1 MFHWFGVV
9 QNTRGDVLPGWQ
21 VECVQ
26 LADGATV
33 VPIFADES
41 STPIAS
47 VSGVT
52 NRAVANENGN
62 YDFFVPSGTYSLRF
76 YNTSGVFQRS
86 LRYLTMYGED
96 FATDSANM
104 GFTQSG
110 AGAVSE
116 TVQTTLRRTVYASQ
130 YSSLQAAITANPG
143 RDIILSPGVT
153 TVGLLTI
160 AGNNTRLIGSR
171 ACTLRRADNTA
182 GNFITITG
190 ASCALIGFVIDGNR
204 ANQTYAYNVREV
216 LVQAAKA
223 EIRGLR
229 ISNAISHGIGV
240 VGGALQPT
248 ISDNEVE
255 TCGDFGIFVDNNG
268 GGTDPAYGLCE
279 NNTVQDFGIAGG
291 GGGATTSVGIGVRSL
306 LGGWRISGNLV
317 RQVTARANEQLG
329 IECWTNSNN
338 MVVEGNT
345 IDMIGHGEFGLSI
358 TGYGSVVSGN
368 LVLGTSS
375 YAIELIDRAATCTGN
390 VIRSPLGSGVS
401 INLNSGHA
409 DPGDVITVTGN
420 TVENTVNVVGANAA
434 ITVTG
439 DVGVTPI
446 AITISGNTTH
456 GLSHG
461 IVVTDLVTGCTIT
474 GNTCYNTGSIQ
485 AGIIPLGTDMTVS
498 GNTIVRVAAAGTGN
512 GGGIVMGGSGH
523 LITGNR
529 ISGNSRIDNAILVN
543 VGATNC
549 VIDGNFITGANSNAV
564 FCNATGSSI
573 VVKNNVGNAG
583 YALQSGNRAFQ
594 NLNTTNGINVSQQM
608 GMGLG
613 VFTVATLPAT
623 SIVGTEAYVTDAN
636 ATTFNSVVAGGG
648 SNKVPVTYDG
658 AAWRIG

>member
-1 MFHWFGVV
+1 MTQVTEPFPIFYDDDGTPLDDGMIYVGQANQDPRVNPVVVYTDEARTISIAQPIRTLGGRPAYQGAPINLYVAEAAYSIAV
-9 QNTRGDVLPGWQ
+9 QNRFG
-21 VECVQ
+21 
-26 LADGATV
+26 
-33 VPIFADES
+33 
-41 STPIAS
+41 TPIVSAPDAGLS
-47 VSGVT
+47 VD
-52 NRAVANENGN
+52 
-62 YDFFVPSGTYSLRF
+62 DFSFIQT
-76 YNTSGVFQRS
+76 
-86 LRYLTMYGED
+86 
-96 FATDSANM
+96 
-104 GFTQSG
+104 G
-110 AGAVSE
+110 AGAVAE

-171 ACTLRRADNTA
+171 ACTLRRANSTA

-204 ANQTYAYNVREV
+204 TNQTYAYNVREV

-223 EIRGLR
+223 EILGLR
-229 ISNAISHGIGV
+229 INNAISHGIGA

-248 ISDNEVE
+248 ISDNEIE

-291 GGGATTSVGIGVRSL
+291 GGGVTTSVGIGVRSL

-317 RQVTARANEQLG
+317 RQVTARTNDQLG

-375 YAIELIDRAATCTGN
+375 FAIELIDRAVTCTGN

-401 INLNSGHA
+401 INLNSGHT

-420 TVENTVNVVGANAA
+420 TVENTVNVTGANAA

-439 DVGVTPI
+439 DAGVTPI

-474 GNTCYNTGSIQ
+474 GNTCYNTGSGQ

-498 GNTIVRVAAAGTGN
+498 GNTIIRVAAAGTGN
-512 GGGIVMGGSGH
+512 GGGIVIGGSGH
-523 LITGNR
+523 LISGNR
-529 ISGNSRIDNAILVN
+529 IAGNSRIDNAILIN
-543 VGATNC
+543 AGTTNS
-549 VIDGNFITGANSNAV
+549 VIQGNWITG
-564 FCNATGSSI
+564 
-573 VVKNNVGNAG
+573 
-583 YALQSGNRAFQ
+583 SGN
-594 NLNTTNGINVSQQM
+594 S
-608 GMGLG
+608 
-613 VFTVATLPAT
+613 VFSNSSAT
-623 SIVGTEAYVTDAN
+623 SIVVRENTASSGLALNAANRATHNLNTSNGIIESQNMQGYRGALTVAQLAALPALSDGDWAYATDAT
-636 ATTFNSVVAGGG
+636 ATTYDSVVAGGG
-648 SNKVPVTYDG
+648 GNRMRVHRVG
-658 AAWRIG
+658 ANWRIG